1 MIKRK
6 LGFDNLGRISIPKD
20 IRDMLGICGKN
31 NVMIIYDNDK
41 LVIPK
46 VDNTKIITE
55 SIESL
60 QHFAGNSNVITN
72 KEYETFNE
80 IIGKFRSEA
89 EERD

>member
-6 LGFDNLGRISIPKD
+6 LGFDNLGRITIPKD

-31 NVMIIYDNDK
+31 NVMIMYDNDK
-41 LVIPK
+41 LIIPK
-46 VDNTKIITE
+46 VENTKSITE
-55 SIESL
+55 SIERL

-72 KEYETFNE
+72 KEYETLEE
-80 IIGKFRSEA
+80 ILGKLRSEA

>member
-6 LGFDNLGRISIPKD
+6 LGFDNLGRITILKD
-20 IRDMLGICGKN
+20 IRDMLGICGEN
-31 NVMIIYDNDK
+31 NVMIMYDNDK

-46 VDNTKIITE
+46 VENTKNITE

-72 KEYETFNE
+72 KEYETFNQ
-80 IIGKFRSEA
+80 ILIKLRSEA